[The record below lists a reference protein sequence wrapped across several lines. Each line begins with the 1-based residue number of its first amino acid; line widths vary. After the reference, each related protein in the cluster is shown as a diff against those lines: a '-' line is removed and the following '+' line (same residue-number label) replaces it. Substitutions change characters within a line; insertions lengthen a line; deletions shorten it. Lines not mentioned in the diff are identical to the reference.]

1 MSATARSWQG
11 HRKVTAR
18 SNQLKMD
25 ENNLFL
31 FLFLQLCPL
40 KMSMVVQTYL
50 EPSPVWC
57 DRNWQ
62 NIRQIVIF
70 LPISKYR
77 PTIRVDGAQPNQIDT
92 WRHALGLGF
101 IGVFVRS
108 WPGYLEVTARSNQL
122 KVVKNRIFVVVH
134 PIICTWDVYD
144 GWKPL
149 RPTDPNT
156 EVHQTN
162 PRRLHGLKGY
172 YHIRQPIYG
181 TLSTHSRNKADY
193 QILINHQHFH
203 HSYWISTQVHKVM
216 VIC

>member
-1 MSATARSWQG
+1 MTWSGVGLRMSANPRSWQG
-11 HRKVTAR
+11 HLKVTAR

-31 FLFLQLCPL
+31 FLFLQLCSL

-50 EPSPVWC
+50 ESNTELHQTHFKTLQGFLGVRRELTPSNHPYVSPVWC

-77 PTIRVDGAQPNQIDT
+77 PTIRVDEAQPKQIDT

-108 WPGYLEVTARSNQL
+108 WSGYLEVTARSNQN
-122 KVVKNRIFVVVH
+122 KVVKNRIFFCCSPNYIH
-134 PIICTWDVYD
+134 LGC
-144 GWKPL
+144 L
-149 RPTDPNT
+149 R
-156 EVHQTN
+156 
-162 PRRLHGLKGY
+162 
-172 YHIRQPIYG
+172 
-181 TLSTHSRNKADY
+181 
-193 QILINHQHFH
+193 
-203 HSYWISTQVHKVM
+203 
-216 VIC
+216 

>member
-1 MSATARSWQG
+1 MIATPRSWQG
-11 HRKVTAR
+11 HLKVTAR

-40 KMSMVVQTYL
+40 KMSMVIQTYL
-50 EPSPVWC
+50 ERNTSYTKQISRHYRVFLGVRRVLTPSNHPYVSPVGC

-77 PTIRVDGAQPNQIDT
+77 PNIRVDGAQPKHIDT

-122 KVVKNRIFVVVH
+122 KVVKIGFFFVVH

-149 RPTDPNT
+149 RPTDPNR
-156 EVHQTN
+156 EVQQTH
-162 PRRLHGLKGY
+162 PRRLHGLKG
-172 YHIRQPIYG
+172 
-181 TLSTHSRNKADY
+181 
-193 QILINHQHFH
+193 
-203 HSYWISTQVHKVM
+203 
-216 VIC
+216 